1 MASGTFRL
9 VLGLLFHSL
18 LGVSILHAQSNREEQ
33 HILVSM
39 RMIGHQIL
47 LYSGDS
53 SSRILPVEKVDNRY
67 RIQFESSFE
76 FNPQEL
82 SSRIDQLVKETKIA
96 NSYIVEVEKCNT
108 EQVVYSYEIGDSM
121 TPDLIPCGGR
131 TQPKACYDLFIT
143 LLSKYN
149 PLTAIYHPAAE
160 ESISKG
166 NRGVIASAPLIKPL
180 STENKGKDS
189 SEKKRINY
197 SMIAVPIGSLFAFVG
212 LFIYFRKRR
221 PVISRSN
228 DLNDSDSVSI
238 GNSQFDKKNMTLL
251 IGKEKIELSSKESDL
266 LSLLYSN
273 ENKTL
278 EREYILKIVWGDE
291 GDYIGRTLD
300 VFISKLRKKLE
311 ADSRVKII
319 NIRGIGYKFIVN

>member
-1 MASGTFRL
+1 M
-9 VLGLLFHSL
+9 LLHSV
-18 LGVSILHAQSNREEQ
+18 LGVSIVHAQSNREEQ

-39 RMIGHQIL
+39 RMIGHEIL

-67 RIQFESSFE
+67 RIQFESGFE
-76 FNPQEL
+76 FDPKEL
-82 SSRIDQLVKETKIA
+82 SSTIDRLVKETKIA
-96 NSYIVEVEKCNT
+96 NSYLVEVERCNT

-121 TPDLIPCGGR
+121 NPDLIPCGGR
-131 TQPKACYDLFIT
+131 TQPKACYVIFIT

-149 PLTAIYHPAAE
+149 PLTSIYHSSSVKAA
-160 ESISKG
+160 S
-166 NRGVIASAPLIKPL
+166 L
-180 STENKGKDS
+180 ENKGVS
-189 SEKKRINY
+189 VLNSPEKSALLENKEPRSQSQRKLSY
-197 SMIAVPIGSLFAFVG
+197 SMIVVPIGSLFAFLG
-212 LFIYFRKRR
+212 LFVYFRKRR
-221 PVISRSN
+221 PIPN
-228 DLNDSDSVSI
+228 LHDSELLLV
-238 GNSQFDKKNMTLL
+238 GNSRFDKKNMTL
-251 IGKEKIELSSKESDL
+251 IVGKEKIELSSKESDL
-266 LSLLYSN
+266 LFLLYSN

-311 ADSRVKII
+311 ADARVKIV

>member
-1 MASGTFRL
+1 MVTGKFKL
-9 VLGLLFHSL
+9 VLMIVLNLT
-18 LGVSILHAQSNREEQ
+18 LGIAMSYGQSKREEQ

-53 SSRILPVEKVDNRY
+53 SSRILPVEKVENRY

-76 FNPQEL
+76 FNPEEL
-82 SSRIDQLVKETKIA
+82 SSTIDRLVKETKIA
-96 NSYIVEVEKCNT
+96 NSYIVEVERCNT

-121 TPDLIPCGGR
+121 TPNLMPCGSR
-131 TQPKACYDLFIT
+131 DQPKACYVIFIT

-149 PLTAIYHPAAE
+149 PLTAIYHPASDQ
-160 ESISKG
+160 SISKG
-166 NRGVIASAPLIKPL
+166 DREVIAFASPAKSPL
-180 STENKGKDS
+180 ENKEKGS
-189 SEKKRINY
+189 STKKPINY
-197 SMIAVPIGSLFAFVG
+197 SMIALPIGSFFAFVG
-212 LFIYFRKRR
+212 LFVYFRKRK
-221 PVISRSN
+221 PVFNGSSN
-228 DLNDSDSVSI
+228 ESDIVAI
-238 GNSQFDKKNMTLL
+238 GDSQFDKKNMTLSF
-251 IGKEKIELSSKESDL
+251 GKEKIELSSKESDL
-266 LSLLYSN
+266 LSLLHSN

-278 EREYILKIVWGDE
+278 EREYILKVVWGDE

>member
-9 VLGLLFHSL
+9 VLGLLIYSI
-18 LGVSILHAQSNREEQ
+18 LGVSTSHAQSKREEQ

-39 RMIGHQIL
+39 RMIGHQVL
-47 LYSGDS
+47 LYAGDS

-82 SSRIDQLVKETKIA
+82 SSTIDRLVKETKIA
-96 NSYIVEVEKCNT
+96 NSYIVEVERCNT

-121 TPDLIPCGGR
+121 TPDLMPCSER
-131 TQPKACYDLFIT
+131 SQPKACYVLFIT

-149 PLTAIYHPAAE
+149 PLTAIYRPT
-160 ESISKG
+160 SDK
-166 NRGVIASAPLIKPL
+166 SAL
-180 STENKGKDS
+180 SENKEPIAFTKTPKPSVVESREDAS
-189 SEKKRINY
+189 PPKNLVNY
-197 SMIAVPIGSLFAFVG
+197 SMIALPIGSVFAFVG
-212 LFIYFRKRR
+212 LFVYLRKRKPANR
-221 PVISRSN
+221 PPSN
-228 DLNDSDSVSI
+228 DPDTVAI
-238 GNSQFDKKNMTLL
+238 GNSRFDRKNMTLSF
-251 IGKEKIELSSKESDL
+251 GKETIELSSKESDL
-266 LSLLYSN
+266 LFLLHSN

-278 EREYILKIVWGDE
+278 EREYILKVVWGDE

>member
-1 MASGTFRL
+1 ML
-9 VLGLLFHSL
+9 IHSVF
-18 LGVSILHAQSNREEQ
+18 GVSIMHAQSNKEEQ

-53 SSRILPVEKVDNRY
+53 NSRILPVEKVDNRY
-67 RIQFESSFE
+67 RIQFESGFE
-76 FNPQEL
+76 FDPQEL
-82 SSRIDQLVKETKIA
+82 SSTIDRLVKETKIA
-96 NSYIVEVEKCNT
+96 NSYVVEVERCNT

-131 TQPKACYDLFIT
+131 TQPKACYVIFIT

-149 PLTAIYHPAAE
+149 PLTSIYHPSSSKASSSDNKELTALNPSDK
-160 ESISKG
+160 SI
-166 NRGVIASAPLIKPL
+166 LL
-180 STENKGKDS
+180 ENKEPRS
-189 SEKKRINY
+189 QSKRKLSY
-197 SMIAVPIGSLFAFVG
+197 SMIVVPIGSLFAFLG
-212 LFIYFRKRR
+212 LFVYFRKRR
-221 PVISRSN
+221 PIPNRSN
-228 DLNDSDSVSI
+228 DLQDSELFSI
-238 GNSQFDKKNMTLL
+238 GNSRFDKKNMTLL
-251 IGKEKIELSSKESDL
+251 VGKEKIELSGKESDL
-266 LSLLYSN
+266 LFLLYSN

-278 EREYILKIVWGDE
+278 EREFILKIVWGDE

-311 ADSRVKII
+311 ADSRVKIV

>member
-1 MASGTFRL
+1 M
-9 VLGLLFHSL
+9 LLPSV
-18 LGVSILHAQSNREEQ
+18 LGVSILHAQSNKEEQ

-53 SSRILPVEKVDNRY
+53 NSRILPIEKVDNRY
-67 RIQFESSFE
+67 RIQFESGFE
-76 FNPQEL
+76 FDPKEL
-82 SSRIDQLVKETKIA
+82 SSTIDRLVKETKIA
-96 NSYIVEVEKCNT
+96 NSYLVEVERCNT

-121 TPDLIPCGGR
+121 TPDLIPCRGR
-131 TQPKACYDLFIT
+131 TQPKACYVIFIT

-149 PLTAIYHPAAE
+149 PLT
-160 ESISKG
+160 SIVRPSSAKSASLQSKDVTAF
-166 NRGVIASAPLIKPL
+166 NPSENSSPL
-180 STENKGKDS
+180 
-189 SEKKRINY
+189 EKKESSSQSKKQLSY
-197 SMIAVPIGSLFAFVG
+197 SMIALPIGSLFAFIG
-212 LFIYFRKRR
+212 LFVYFRKRR
-221 PVISRSN
+221 QIPN
-228 DLNDSDSVSI
+228 TANHLNDSDIVLV
-238 GNSQFDKKNMTLL
+238 GDSQFDKKNMTLL
-251 IGKEKIELSSKESDL
+251 VGKEKIELSSKESDL

-311 ADSRVKII
+311 ADSRVKIV

>member
-1 MASGTFRL
+1 MASGTLRL
-9 VLGLLFHSL
+9 VLALLVHAV
-18 LGVSILHAQSNREEQ
+18 LGVSITHAQSDREEQ

-53 SSRILPVEKVDNRY
+53 SSRILPIEKVNDRY
-67 RIQFESSFE
+67 RIQFESAFE
-76 FNPQEL
+76 FDPQEL
-82 SSRIDQLVKETKIA
+82 SSMIDRLVKETKIA
-96 NSYIVEVEKCNT
+96 NSYIVEVERCNT

-121 TPDLIPCGGR
+121 TPDLMPCASR
-131 TQPKACYDLFIT
+131 SQPKACYVLFIT

-149 PLTAIYHPAAE
+149 PLTAIYHPVAE
-160 ESISKG
+160 KSDLSKNKEALPLTTTTESARVESKE
-166 NRGVIASAPLIKPL
+166 A
-180 STENKGKDS
+180 DS
-189 SEKKRINY
+189 SPKKPMSY
-197 SMIAVPIGSLFAFVG
+197 SMIALPIGSIFAFVG
-212 LFIYFRKRR
+212 LFVYFRKRNPHR
-221 PVISRSN
+221 PNGN
-228 DLNDSDSVSI
+228 DPDTFTI
-238 GNSQFDKKNMTLL
+238 GNSRFDRKNMTLSF
-251 IGKEKIELSSKESDL
+251 GKETIELSSKESDL
-266 LSLLYSN
+266 LFLLHSN

-319 NIRGIGYKFIVN
+319 NIRGIGYKLIVN